1 MSQPGK
7 CHARGSYVPD
17 TAADRPADEPLPPRL
32 LQDTAALFGLL
43 SATVRLHILW
53 LLADGDLDVGTLA
66 EKSEQ
71 SVATVSHHL
80 AKLKLAGLVRA
91 DRQGKRRIYVAT
103 DPEVLAMI
111 RLALGGRLD
120 TPQSNSRVRHA

>member
-1 MSQPGK
+1 VPE
-7 CHARGSYVPD
+7 ARRTD
-17 TAADRPADEPLPPRL
+17 DPLSPLL

-66 EKSEQ
+66 EKTGQ
-71 SVATVSHHL
+71 SMATVSHHL

-91 DRQGKRRIYVAT
+91 DRQGKRQIYVAT
-103 DPEVLAMI
+103 NPQVLAMI
-111 RLALGGRLD
+111 RLGLGGRLEAS
-120 TPQSNSRVRHA
+120 QQRGQAQHA

>member
-1 MSQPGK
+1 
-7 CHARGSYVPD
+7 VPKNP
-17 TAADRPADEPLPPRL
+17 TTDEALPPRL

-53 LLADGDLDVGTLA
+53 LLTDGSLDVGTLA
-66 EKSEQ
+66 EKTGQ

-91 DRQGKRRIYVAT
+91 DRQGKRQIYVAT
-103 DPEVLAMI
+103 DPQVLSMI
-111 RLALGGRLD
+111 QLALGARSD
-120 TPQSNSRVRHA
+120 AAPSSSRARHA

>member
-1 MSQPGK
+1 
-7 CHARGSYVPD
+7 
-17 TAADRPADEPLPPRL
+17 LPPRL

-66 EKSEQ
+66 EKMGQ

-91 DRQGKRRIYVAT
+91 DRQGKRQIYVAT
-103 DPEVLAMI
+103 APHVVTMI
-111 RLALGGRLD
+111 RLALGGGFD
-120 TPQSNSRVRHA
+120 APQPSIRARHA

>member
-1 MSQPGK
+1 
-7 CHARGSYVPD
+7 VPD
-17 TAADRPADEPLPPRL
+17 TRPTDEPLPPRL

-53 LLADGDLDVGTLA
+53 LLAGGDLDVGTLA
-66 EKSEQ
+66 EKTGQ

-91 DRQGKRRIYVAT
+91 DRQGKRQIYVAT
-103 DPEVLAMI
+103 DPQVLTMI

-120 TPQSNSRVRHA
+120 APDASRRARHA

>member
-1 MSQPGK
+1 VPE
-7 CHARGSYVPD
+7 ARRTD
-17 TAADRPADEPLPPRL
+17 DPLSPLL

-66 EKSEQ
+66 ERTGQ
-71 SVATVSHHL
+71 SMATVSHHL

-91 DRQGKRRIYVAT
+91 DRQGKRQIYVAT
-103 DPEVLAMI
+103 DPQVLAMI
-111 RLALGGRLD
+111 RLGLGGRLD
-120 TPQSNSRVRHA
+120 APQRRGQARHA

>member
-1 MSQPGK
+1 
-7 CHARGSYVPD
+7 VPHS
-17 TAADRPADEPLPPRL
+17 AADGPADEPLPPRL

-43 SATVRLHILW
+43 SATVRLQILW

-91 DRQGKRRIYVAT
+91 ERQGKRRIYVAT
-103 DPEVLAMI
+103 DPEVLTMI

-120 TPQSNSRVRHA
+120 TPQPKSRVRRA

>member
-1 MSQPGK
+1 
-7 CHARGSYVPD
+7 VPEF
-17 TAADRPADEPLPPRL
+17 TAEPHDPPSPAD

-53 LLADGDLDVGTLA
+53 LLDGGERDVGTLA
-66 EKSEQ
+66 DITGQ

-91 DRQGKRRIYVAT
+91 SRHGKRQVYVAT
-103 DPEVLAMI
+103 DPDALAVVRI
-111 RLALGGRLD
+111 ALGARASQ
-120 TPQSNSRVRHA
+120 PKPRARRA